1 MEMLWRSER
10 TKYYALK
17 SLKQNAKVRAMKG
30 KLGQFLQ
37 FLDFYGFLWISWSLA
52 PLSVSSCVWVSR
64 TGFPALSFR
73 VSSLESVKSHWVAA
87 KPILPKSLEGGQT
100 SILCM
105 LSFTQGTWVYN
116 GLYMWPHSEPAQPCS
131 AMQTIQYQFSQPVWQ
146 AKLVLAPVSGRE
158 LVLHAL
164 TQAGCLPERG
174 LWKF

>member
-1 MEMLWRSER
+1 MTHTRIMSTFNVNHYVHVCTVCAYPSNDIQCTWVILSIYVNISIYIYIIYIYQCNSIYNSKIDPRAPSTRSMEMLWRSER

-30 KLGQFLQ
+30 KLRQFLQ

-100 SILCM
+100 I
-105 LSFTQGTWVYN
+105 
-116 GLYMWPHSEPAQPCS
+116 
-131 AMQTIQYQFSQPVWQ
+131 
-146 AKLVLAPVSGRE
+146 
-158 LVLHAL
+158 
-164 TQAGCLPERG
+164 
-174 LWKF
+174 